1 MSIELQNFHVFFG
14 TNFRFKEL
22 SAVQLLPPHTPE
34 KRKKNRKR
42 KKEVRERLFCETGKP
57 LLNIILLKALL
68 LFGYAGI
75 ASFCLKVS
83 LELRCVFGGTSCQ
96 AGSRFV
102 FVRQFIFLRHI
113 WMGIHEFCV
122 SYKLLGK
129 RMRLFFCCILFL
141 WSLNHFYMH
150 INGQGS

>member
-57 LLNIILLKALL
+57 LLIIILLKAWLL
-68 LFGYAGI
+68 LDMLG
-75 ASFCLKVS
+75 LP
-83 LELRCVFGGTSCQ
+83 
-96 AGSRFV
+96 V
-102 FVRQFIFLRHI
+102 FV
-113 WMGIHEFCV
+113 
-122 SYKLLGK
+122 
-129 RMRLFFCCILFL
+129 
-141 WSLNHFYMH
+141 
-150 INGQGS
+150 